1 MPRKM
6 ILAAL
11 VSCTLVFDTQAR
23 ETKISVDTLM
33 SRIERFNPAVKAAQ
47 SQYLSDKQGID
58 VAKDSRLPSINA
70 ELQLNYIGDGTIIDR
85 DFAHSMRDK
94 LPHFGNTLNVSI
106 YQPVYHGGI
115 ITATQQMA
123 ELRSEMSRLGLD
135 QQLDASTIEALS
147 CYFRLM
153 QMLNMRKVYQEN
165 IDLAEKVIEN
175 IRSRHE
181 EGLSLKNDITRYE
194 LRLSSLRYELS
205 TVENTI
211 SVLNNDLVSL
221 LGESPECTIIP
232 EDEPESTEAHM
243 YDESYWQNL
252 TLNESTE
259 LKSTDVSKKM
269 EETSLR
275 MVKGARM
282 PMVGL
287 VAVDNLSGPVTFE
300 IPAINKNYNAWF
312 LGLSVKYDISSLYTN
327 PKKEKQKEM
336 QIMHISD
343 QRYALESALQRRVH
357 DSYVAY
363 IQSGQMLE
371 TELANVKLAN
381 ENYEIVRTRFD
392 NDMAI
397 ITDMIDASTAKL
409 DSETRLVNAEISR
422 RLAYYQLK
430 YISGSLRDNAIN
442 YKR

>member
-11 VSCTLVFDTQAR
+11 VSCALALDTNAR

-33 SRIERFNPAVKAAQ
+33 SRIERFNPAVKAAE

-58 VAKDSRLPSINA
+58 VAKDNRLPSINA
-70 ELQLNYIGDGTIIDR
+70 EIQLNYIGDGTIIDR

-123 ELRSEMSRLGLD
+123 ELKTEMSRIGLD

-153 QMLNMRKVYQEN
+153 QMMNMRKVYQEN
-165 IDLAEKVIEN
+165 ITLAEKVIEN
-175 IRSRHE
+175 IRTRHE

-194 LRLSSLRYELS
+194 LRLSNLRYEIS

-211 SVLNNDLVSL
+211 SILNNDLVNL
-221 LGESPECTIIP
+221 LGEESDCMIIP
-232 EDEPESTEAHM
+232 EEEAGYDNDSI
-243 YDESYWQNL
+243 YDESYWQTL
-252 TLNESTE
+252 TLNESKE
-259 LKSTDVSKKM
+259 LKSTDMAKQM

-275 MVKGARM
+275 IVKGARM
-282 PMVGL
+282 PMIGL
-287 VAVDNLSGPVTFE
+287 VAVDNISGPVTFE

-312 LGLSVKYDISSLYTN
+312 LGLSLKYDISSLYTN
-327 PKKEKQKEM
+327 PKKEKQKKM
-336 QIMHISD
+336 QIRHISD

-357 DSYVAY
+357 ESYVAY

-371 TELANVKLAN
+371 TERTNVKLAN
-381 ENYEIVRTRFD
+381 ENYEIVQTRFD

-430 YISGSLRDNAIN
+430 FIAGSLRDNSI
-442 YKR
+442 KHK

>member
-1 MPRKM
+1 M

-11 VSCTLVFDTQAR
+11 VTCVMTFDSPAR
-23 ETKISVDTLM
+23 ETKINVDTLM
-33 SRIERFNPAVKAAQ
+33 SRIERFNPAVKASK
-47 SQYLSDKQGID
+47 SQYVADLQGID

-94 LPHFGNTLNVSI
+94 LPHFGNTLNVSV

-123 ELRSEMSRLGLD
+123 ELKAEMSRIGLD

-153 QMLNMRKVYQEN
+153 QMTNMKKVYEEN
-165 IDLAEKVIEN
+165 IALAVKVIEN
-175 IRSRHE
+175 INARHE

-211 SVLNNDLVSL
+211 SILNNDLVSL
-221 LGESPECTIIP
+221 LGEEPDCEIIP
-232 EDEPESTEAHM
+232 EPASGHFDDSLFDEN
-243 YDESYWQNL
+243 YWQTL
-252 TLNESTE
+252 TRKESME
-259 LKSTDVSKKM
+259 LKSTDVAKEI

-275 MVKGARM
+275 MVKGARL
-282 PMVGL
+282 PMIGL
-287 VAVDNLSGPVTFE
+287 EAVDNLAGPVTFE

-312 LGLSVKYDISSLYTN
+312 LGLSVKYDISSIYTN

-336 QIMHISD
+336 QIRHISD
-343 QRYALESALQRRVH
+343 QRYALENALQRRVH
-357 DSYVAY
+357 ESYVAY
-363 IQSGQMLE
+363 LQAGQMLE
-371 TELANVKLAN
+371 TEKVNVKLAN
-381 ENYEIVRTRFD
+381 ENYDIVQTRFD

-422 RLAYYQLK
+422 QLAYYQLRF
-430 YISGSLRDNAIN
+430 ISGSLRSNSVKYSD
-442 YKR
+442 

>member
-11 VSCTLVFDTQAR
+11 VSCALALDTNAR

-33 SRIERFNPAVKAAQ
+33 SRIERFNPAVKAAE

-58 VAKDSRLPSINA
+58 VAKDNRLPSIYA
-70 ELQLNYIGDGTIIDR
+70 EIQLNYIGDGTIIDR

-123 ELRSEMSRLGLD
+123 ELKTEMSRIGLD

-153 QMLNMRKVYQEN
+153 QMMNMRKVYQEN
-165 IDLAEKVIEN
+165 ITLAEKVIEN
-175 IRSRHE
+175 IRTRHE

-194 LRLSSLRYELS
+194 LRLSNLRYELS

-211 SVLNNDLVSL
+211 SILNNDLVNL
-221 LGESPECTIIP
+221 LGEESDCMIIP
-232 EDEPESTEAHM
+232 EEETGYDNDSV
-243 YDESYWQNL
+243 YDESYWQTL
-252 TLNESTE
+252 TLNESKE
-259 LKSTDVSKKM
+259 LKSTDMAKQM

-275 MVKGARM
+275 IVKGARM
-282 PMVGL
+282 PMIGL
-287 VAVDNLSGPVTFE
+287 VAVDNISGPVTFE

-312 LGLSVKYDISSLYTN
+312 LGLSLKYDISSLYTN
-327 PKKEKQKEM
+327 PKKEKQKKM
-336 QIMHISD
+336 QIRHISD

-357 DSYVAY
+357 ESYMAY

-371 TELANVKLAN
+371 TERTNVKLAN
-381 ENYEIVRTRFD
+381 ENYEIVQTRFD

-430 YISGSLRDNAIN
+430 FIAGSLRDNSI
-442 YKR
+442 KHK

>member
-11 VSCTLVFDTQAR
+11 VSCALALDTNAR

-33 SRIERFNPAVKAAQ
+33 SRIERFNPAVKAAE

-58 VAKDSRLPSINA
+58 VAKDNRLPSINA
-70 ELQLNYIGDGTIIDR
+70 EIQLNYIGDGTIIDR

-106 YQPVYHGGI
+106 YQPLYHGGI

-123 ELRSEMSRLGLD
+123 ELKTEMSRIGLD

-153 QMLNMRKVYQEN
+153 QMMNMRKVYQEN
-165 IDLAEKVIEN
+165 ITLAEKVIEN
-175 IRSRHE
+175 IRTRHE

-194 LRLSSLRYELS
+194 LRLSNLRYELS

-211 SVLNNDLVSL
+211 SILNNDLVNL
-221 LGESPECTIIP
+221 LGEESDCMIIP
-232 EDEPESTEAHM
+232 EEETGYDKDSI
-243 YDESYWQNL
+243 YDESYWQTL
-252 TLNESTE
+252 TLNESKE
-259 LKSTDVSKKM
+259 LKSTDMAKEM

-275 MVKGARM
+275 IVKGARM
-282 PMVGL
+282 PMIGL
-287 VAVDNLSGPVTFE
+287 VAVDNISGPVTFE

-312 LGLSVKYDISSLYTN
+312 LGLSLKYDISSLYTN
-327 PKKEKQKEM
+327 PKKEKQKKM
-336 QIMHISD
+336 QIRHISD

-357 DSYVAY
+357 ESYVAY

-371 TELANVKLAN
+371 TERTNVKLAN
-381 ENYEIVRTRFD
+381 ENYEIVQTRFD

-430 YISGSLRDNAIN
+430 FIAGSLRDNSI
-442 YKR
+442 KHK

>member
-1 MPRKM
+1 M

-11 VSCTLVFDTQAR
+11 TSYAIVSDMAAR
-23 ETKISVDTLM
+23 EIKISVDTLM
-33 SRIERFNPAVKAAQ
+33 SRIERFNPDVKTSK
-47 SQYLSDKQGID
+47 SQYLAYRQGID
-58 VAKDSRLPSINA
+58 VAKDLRLPSINA

-85 DFAHSMRDK
+85 DFTHSMRDK
-94 LPHFGNTLNVSI
+94 LPHFGNTLIVSV
-106 YQPVYHGGI
+106 YQPLYHGGI

-123 ELRSEMSRLGLD
+123 ELKTKLSKIGFY

-147 CYFRLM
+147 CYLHLI
-153 QMLNMRKVYQEN
+153 QMINLRKVYKEN
-165 IDLAEKVIEN
+165 IALAEKVIEN
-175 IRSRHE
+175 MGARYE

-211 SVLNNDLVSL
+211 SVLNNDLISL
-221 LGESPECTIIP
+221 LGEDPDCEIIP
-232 EDEPESTEAHM
+232 EEEPGYAKDSV
-243 YDESYWQNL
+243 YDESYWQIL

-259 LKSTDVSKKM
+259 LKSTDVVKEM

-287 VAVDNLSGPVTFE
+287 VAVDNISGPVTFE

-312 LGLSVKYDISSLYTN
+312 LGLSVKYDLSSLYTN
-327 PKKEKQKEM
+327 PKKERQKEM

-343 QRYALESALQRRVH
+343 QRHALENALQRRVH
-357 DSYVAY
+357 ESYMAY
-363 IQSGQMLE
+363 VQSGQMLE
-371 TELANVKLAN
+371 TEIANVKLAN
-381 ENYEIVRTRFD
+381 ENYEIVQTRFH

-409 DSETRLVNAEISR
+409 DSETRLVNAEINR
-422 RLAYYQLK
+422 LLAYYQLK
-430 YISGSLRDNAIN
+430 FLSGTLR
-442 YKR
+442 

>member
-11 VSCTLVFDTQAR
+11 MSYAIVSDISAR
-23 ETKISVDTLM
+23 EIKISVDTLM
-33 SRIERFNPAVKAAQ
+33 SRIEISNPDVKAAK
-47 SQYLSDKQGID
+47 SQYLADRQGID
-58 VAKDSRLPSINA
+58 VAKDLRLPSINA

-85 DFAHSMRDK
+85 DFTHSMRDK
-94 LPHFGNTLNVSI
+94 LPHFGNTLNVSV

-123 ELRSEMSRLGLD
+123 DLKTKMSRIGFD

-147 CYFRLM
+147 CYFHLM
-153 QMLNMRKVYQEN
+153 QMMNLRKVYKEN
-165 IDLAEKVIEN
+165 IALAEKVIEN
-175 IRSRHE
+175 ISARHE

-205 TVENTI
+205 AVENTI

-221 LGESPECTIIP
+221 IGEDPDCEIIP
-232 EDEPESTEAHM
+232 EETPGYAKDAV
-243 YDESYWQNL
+243 YGESYWQTL

-259 LKSTDVSKKM
+259 LKSTDVTKEM

-275 MVKGARM
+275 IVKGARM

-287 VAVDNLSGPVTFE
+287 VAIDNISGQVTFE

-312 LGLSVKYDISSLYTN
+312 LGLSVKYDLSSLYTN
-327 PKKEKQKEM
+327 PKKERQKEM

-343 QRYALESALQRRVH
+343 QRHALENALQRRVH
-357 DSYVAY
+357 ESYMAY
-363 IQSGQMLE
+363 VQSWQMLE
-371 TELANVKLAN
+371 TEMANVKLAN
-381 ENYEIVRTRFD
+381 ENYEIVQTRFD
-392 NDMAI
+392 NDMDI

-409 DSETRLVNAEISR
+409 DSETRLVNAEINKL
-422 RLAYYQLK
+422 LAYYQLK
-430 YISGSLRDNAIN
+430 FLSGTLR
-442 YKR
+442 

>member
-1 MPRKM
+1 M

-11 VSCTLVFDTQAR
+11 MSYAIVSDISAR
-23 ETKISVDTLM
+23 EIKISVDTLM
-33 SRIERFNPAVKAAQ
+33 SRIEIFNPDVKAAK
-47 SQYLSDKQGID
+47 SQYLADRQGID
-58 VAKDSRLPSINA
+58 VAKDLRLPSINA
-70 ELQLNYIGDGTIIDR
+70 ELQLYYIGDGTIIDR
-85 DFAHSMRDK
+85 DFTHSMRDK
-94 LPHFGNTLNVSI
+94 LPHFGNTLNVSV

-123 ELRSEMSRLGLD
+123 DLKTKMSRIGFD

-147 CYFRLM
+147 CYFHLM
-153 QMLNMRKVYQEN
+153 QMMNLRKVYKEN
-165 IDLAEKVIEN
+165 IALAEKVIEN
-175 IRSRHE
+175 ISARHE

-205 TVENTI
+205 AVENTI

-221 LGESPECTIIP
+221 IGEDPDCEIIP
-232 EDEPESTEAHM
+232 EETPGYAKDAV
-243 YDESYWQNL
+243 YGESYWQTL

-259 LKSTDVSKKM
+259 LKSTDVTKEM

-275 MVKGARM
+275 IVKGARM

-287 VAVDNLSGPVTFE
+287 VAIDNISGPVTFE

-312 LGLSVKYDISSLYTN
+312 LGLSVKYDLSSLYTN
-327 PKKEKQKEM
+327 PKKERQKEM

-343 QRYALESALQRRVH
+343 QRHALENALQRRVH
-357 DSYVAY
+357 ESYMAY
-363 IQSGQMLE
+363 VQSWQMLE
-371 TELANVKLAN
+371 TEMANVKLAN
-381 ENYEIVRTRFD
+381 ENYEIVQTRFD

-409 DSETRLVNAEISR
+409 DSETRLVNAEINKL
-422 RLAYYQLK
+422 LAYYQLK
-430 YISGSLRDNAIN
+430 FLSGTLR
-442 YKR
+442 

>member
-11 VSCTLVFDTQAR
+11 MSYAIVSDISAR
-23 ETKISVDTLM
+23 EIKISVDTLM
-33 SRIERFNPAVKAAQ
+33 SRIEIFNPDVKAAK
-47 SQYLSDKQGID
+47 SQYLADRQGID
-58 VAKDSRLPSINA
+58 VAKDLRLPSINA
-70 ELQLNYIGDGTIIDR
+70 ELQLYYIGDGTIIDR
-85 DFAHSMRDK
+85 DFTHSMRDK
-94 LPHFGNTLNVSI
+94 LPHFGNTLNVSV

-123 ELRSEMSRLGLD
+123 DLKTKMSRIGFD

-147 CYFRLM
+147 CYFHLM
-153 QMLNMRKVYQEN
+153 QMMNLRKVYKEN
-165 IDLAEKVIEN
+165 IALAEKVIEN
-175 IRSRHE
+175 ISARHE

-205 TVENTI
+205 AVENTI

-221 LGESPECTIIP
+221 IGEDPDCEIIP
-232 EDEPESTEAHM
+232 EETPGYAKDAV
-243 YDESYWQNL
+243 YGESYWQTL

-259 LKSTDVSKKM
+259 LKSTDVTKEM

-275 MVKGARM
+275 IVKGARM

-287 VAVDNLSGPVTFE
+287 VAIDNISGPVTFE

-312 LGLSVKYDISSLYTN
+312 LGLSVKYDLSSLYTN
-327 PKKEKQKEM
+327 PKKERQKEM

-343 QRYALESALQRRVH
+343 QRHALENALQRRVH
-357 DSYVAY
+357 ESYMAY
-363 IQSGQMLE
+363 VQSWQMLE
-371 TELANVKLAN
+371 TEMANVKLAN
-381 ENYEIVRTRFD
+381 ENYEIVQTRFD

-409 DSETRLVNAEISR
+409 DSETRLVNAEINKL
-422 RLAYYQLK
+422 LAYYQLK
-430 YISGSLRDNAIN
+430 FLSGTLR
-442 YKR
+442 

>member
-11 VSCTLVFDTQAR
+11 VSCALALDTNAR

-33 SRIERFNPAVKAAQ
+33 SRIERFNPAVKAAE

-58 VAKDSRLPSINA
+58 VAKDNRLPSINA
-70 ELQLNYIGDGTIIDR
+70 EIQLNYIGDGTIIDR

-123 ELRSEMSRLGLD
+123 ELKTEMARIGLD
-135 QQLDASTIEALS
+135 QQLDTSTIEALS

-153 QMLNMRKVYQEN
+153 QMMNMRKVYQEN
-165 IDLAEKVIEN
+165 ITLAEKVIEN
-175 IRSRHE
+175 IRTRHE

-194 LRLSSLRYELS
+194 LRLSNLRYELS

-211 SVLNNDLVSL
+211 SILNNDLVNL
-221 LGESPECTIIP
+221 LGEESDCMIIP
-232 EDEPESTEAHM
+232 EEETGYENDSV
-243 YDESYWQNL
+243 YDESYWQTL
-252 TLNESTE
+252 TLNESRE
-259 LKSTDVSKKM
+259 LKSTDVAKEM

-275 MVKGARM
+275 IVKGARM
-282 PMVGL
+282 PMIGL
-287 VAVDNLSGPVTFE
+287 VAVDNISGPVTFE

-312 LGLSVKYDISSLYTN
+312 LGLSLKYDISSLYTN
-327 PKKEKQKEM
+327 PKKEKQKKM
-336 QIMHISD
+336 QIRHISD

-357 DSYVAY
+357 ESYVAY

-371 TELANVKLAN
+371 TERTNVKLAN
-381 ENYEIVRTRFD
+381 ENYEIVQTRFD

-430 YISGSLRDNAIN
+430 FISGSLRDNSI
-442 YKR
+442 KHK